1 MTDKKASPHKQ
12 SSQKSSSKGLG
23 RGLSSL
29 LGDSAVLA
37 SVKEHDEGS
46 AAGKASLPAETIRVD
61 IAKITPGPWQPRQV
75 FDEAGLDDLA
85 ASIAQHGILQPLL
98 VRPDPAS
105 DGHFQLIAGERRWR
119 AAQKAR
125 VHEVPVVIREAND
138 QDASEL
144 ALIENIQRRD
154 LSAIEEA
161 EGYRQLMDQFGYTQE
176 KLAKVLGKSRSHL
189 ANILRLT
196 GLPPSVQSMI
206 RDGRLTPGQIRP
218 LIGHPRAESLAREV
232 EKKGLSARQ
241 VEALARRESGPPR
254 RKLPKS
260 ADIRALEKQV
270 SDKTGLAI
278 DIRFNEKNQKGV
290 IRISCESLDQLE
302 AMIAKLS

>member
-1 MTDKKASPHKQ
+1 MTKKKSSPQ
-12 SSQKSSSKGLG
+12 QISSQKTSSKGLG

-37 SVKEHDEGS
+37 SVKEPDQGAVAATSSLS
-46 AAGKASLPAETIRVD
+46 AEAIRVN
-61 IAKITPGPWQPRQV
+61 ISKITPGPWQPRQV
-75 FDEAGLDDLA
+75 FDEASLEDLA
-85 ASIAQHGILQPLL
+85 ASIEQHGILQPLL
-98 VRPDPAS
+98 VRPDPRA
-105 DGHFQLIAGERRWR
+105 DGQYQLIAGERRWR

-125 VHEVPVVIREAND
+125 AHDVPVIIREATD

-144 ALIENIQRRD
+144 SLIENIQRRD

-189 ANILRLT
+189 ANTLRLT
-196 GLPPSVQSMI
+196 GLPSMVQSMI
-206 RDGRLTPGQIRP
+206 RDGRLSAGQIRP
-218 LIGHPRAESLAREV
+218 LIGHPRAEALALEV

-241 VEALARRESGPPR
+241 VEALARREAGPPR

-260 ADIRALEKQV
+260 ADIKALEKQL

-278 DIRFNEKNQKGV
+278 DIKFNETSQKGV
-290 IRISCESLDQLE
+290 IKISCESLDQFE
-302 AMIAKLS
+302 DMIGKLS

>member
-12 SSQKSSSKGLG
+12 SSQKSQPKGLG

-37 SVKEHDEGS
+37 SVKEPDQGS
-46 AAGKASLPAETIRVD
+46 ATGNASLPAEAIRVD

-75 FDEAGLDDLA
+75 FDEESLDDLA
-85 ASIAQHGILQPLL
+85 ASIARHGIIQPLL

-105 DGHFQLIAGERRWR
+105 DGKFQLIAGERRWR

-125 VHEVPVVIREAND
+125 VHDVPVVIRQASD
-138 QDASEL
+138 QDATEL

-154 LSAIEEA
+154 LSAVEEA

-189 ANILRLT
+189 ANTLRLT

-218 LIGHPRAESLAREV
+218 LIGHPRAEALAREV

-260 ADIRALEKQV
+260 ADIKALEKKV

-278 DIRFNEKNQKGV
+278 DIRFNETSQKGV

-302 AMIAKLS
+302 AMISKLS

>member
-1 MTDKKASPHKQ
+1 MKEKKSL
-12 SSQKSSSKGLG
+12 SSKSSPKGLG

-37 SVKEHDEGS
+37 SVKEQGLEGGVARLS
-46 AAGKASLPAETIRVD
+46 SLAETVRID

-98 VRPDPAS
+98 VRPDPAKA
-105 DGHFQLIAGERRWR
+105 GHFQLIAGERRWR

-125 VHEVPVVIREAND
+125 VHDVPIILREASD
-138 QDASEL
+138 QDAAEL

-161 EGYRQLMDQFGYTQE
+161 EGYRQLLDQFGYTQE

-189 ANILRLT
+189 ANTMRLL
-196 GLPPSVQSMI
+196 GLPSSVQLMLK
-206 RDGRLTPGQIRP
+206 DGRLSAGQVRP
-218 LIGHPRAESLAREV
+218 LIGHPGAEALAREI

-241 VEALARRESGPPR
+241 VEALARRATHPPK
-254 RKLPKS
+254 RKSPKS
-260 ADIRALEKQV
+260 ADIKALEKEL
-270 SDKTGLAI
+270 SNKTGLAI
-278 DIRFNEKNQKGV
+278 DISFNVTSQKGM
-290 IRISCESLDQLE
+290 IRISCENLDQFE
-302 AMIAKLS
+302 TIIGKLS

>member
-12 SSQKSSSKGLG
+12 SSQKSQPKGLG

-37 SVKEHDEGS
+37 SVKEPDQGS
-46 AAGKASLPAETIRVD
+46 ATGNASLPAEAIRVD

-75 FDEAGLDDLA
+75 FDEESLDDLA
-85 ASIAQHGILQPLL
+85 ASIARHGIIQPLL

-105 DGHFQLIAGERRWR
+105 DGKFQLIAGERRWR

-125 VHEVPVVIREAND
+125 VHEVPVVIRQASD
-138 QDASEL
+138 QDATEL

-154 LSAIEEA
+154 LSAVEEA

-189 ANILRLT
+189 ANTLRLT

-218 LIGHPRAESLAREV
+218 LIGHPRAEALAREV

-241 VEALARRESGPPR
+241 VEALARRELAPPR

-260 ADIRALEKQV
+260 ADIKALEKKV

-278 DIRFNEKNQKGV
+278 DIRFNETSQKGV

-302 AMIAKLS
+302 AMISKLS